1 MMDDIWD
8 TTLHLAAGDLGAQA
22 IAARIGMPV
31 RGIREN
37 FLDGRVPPLPS
48 FSDVDQYVAVRAASI
63 YAMGWASL
71 EQATASLHQQ
81 LQLLLNPRLRQV
93 IYWHDGDLFDTLIL
107 CHIAQVT
114 RLCGR
119 SQPYS
124 QLVMKRYPAGHA
136 SPVIDDASR
145 DAEEGMVL
153 NDSTMATLTDVWQ
166 AFTSTDPQALYLC
179 IRRLQQTDDA
189 FFLELA
195 AQLHDAITV
204 GDDGLLGYERA
215 ILHAIAEYGGSG
227 TPELMQELDRVAGP
241 MAPLTD
247 TMLYALCMRFR
258 PNVHEPG
265 PTSTVEH
272 MIELLAHSERQA
284 VPDRNQHYFGALRVG
299 VHAR

>member
-1 MMDDIWD
+1 M
-8 TTLHLAAGDLGAQA
+8 
-22 IAARIGMPV
+22 R
-31 RGIREN
+31 
-37 FLDGRVPPLPS
+37 
-48 FSDVDQYVAVRAASI
+48 
-63 YAMGWASL
+63 WASL
-71 EQATASLHQQ
+71 EQATASLHHQ

-114 RLCGR
+114 RLYGR
-119 SQPYS
+119 SQPYP
-124 QLVMKRYPAGHA
+124 QLVIKRYQAAHA

-145 DAEEGMVL
+145 VAEEGMVL
-153 NDSTMATLTDVWQ
+153 NDATMAALIDVWQ

-179 IRRLQQTDDA
+179 IRRLQQSDDV
-189 FFLELA
+189 FFQELA
-195 AQLHDAITV
+195 AQLYDAIAL

-215 ILHAIAEYGGSG
+215 MLDAIARHDGGV
-227 TPELMQELDRVAGP
+227 TPELLQKINRAAGP

-258 PNVHEPG
+258 PDVHEPG

>member
-8 TTLHLAAGDLGAQA
+8 TTLHIAAGDLGATA
-22 IAARIGMPV
+22 IAAHTGLSV
-31 RGIREN
+31 YGFREN

-48 FSDVDQYVAVRAASI
+48 VSDVDQYVAVRAASI
-63 YAMGWASL
+63 HAMGWVSRD
-71 EQATASLHQQ
+71 QATTSLHQQ

-107 CHIAQVT
+107 CHIAQIT
-114 RLCGR
+114 RLHGR
-119 SQPYS
+119 SQPYP
-124 QLVMKRYPAGHA
+124 QLVMKRYQAGHA
-136 SPVIDDASR
+136 SLVIDDVSR

-153 NDSTMATLTDVWQ
+153 NDSTMSALIDVWQ

-179 IRRLQQTDDA
+179 TRRLQTTDDA
-189 FFLELA
+189 FFVELA
-195 AQLHDAITV
+195 AQLYDAITV

-265 PTSTVEH
+265 PMSTVEH
-272 MIELLAHSERQA
+272 MIELLAHNERQA